1 VVPDSKA
8 ARTKIARDRNASG
21 NSASA
26 KNKAVAASRV
36 AGSRVVAISKAD
48 DKAGFIGSFNGG
60 SNSRRFVFRLPIYL
74 QLQTNLQPPRS

>member
-8 ARTKIARDRNASG
+8 DRTRIARNRNASG

-48 DKAGFIGSFNGG
+48 DKSDFIGSFNGG
-60 SNSRRFVFRLPIYL
+60 GNSRRLFVRVPNRLQFKSY
-74 QLQTNLQPPRS
+74 